1 MKIIYF
7 EKLCIILKRPQQEKK
22 LQKNIQRHPGSKEN
36 RQGVQ

>member
-1 MKIIYF
+1 MHNI
-7 EKLCIILKRPQQEKK
+7 EETSTGKK